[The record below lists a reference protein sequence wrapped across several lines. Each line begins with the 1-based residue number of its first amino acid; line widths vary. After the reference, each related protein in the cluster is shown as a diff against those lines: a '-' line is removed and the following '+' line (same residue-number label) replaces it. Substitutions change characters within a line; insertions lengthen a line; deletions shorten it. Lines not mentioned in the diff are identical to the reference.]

1 MRITEPTDVSASLSL
16 SASLAE
22 WSWLHGG
29 CCLSS
34 SGHKYRRPLRRWRWR
49 WGGGGGSPL
58 ILSLMVVGS
67 YPPWM
72 DGLACPLLP
81 EALGGLVQLVRVVG
95 ELFLKALAHMFL
107 FVGQSFLSCNNKK
120 MC

>member
-1 MRITEPTDVSASLSL
+1 MVMVTWRVLSIQFRAQVPTTSPAV
-16 SASLAE
+16 E
-22 WSWLHGG
+22 VEVG
-29 CCLSS
+29 
-34 SGHKYRRPLRRWRWR
+34 
-49 WGGGGGSPL
+49 WGGGSTL

>member
-49 WGGGGGSPL
+49 WGGGGGEHPDPVPEGGGV
-58 ILSLMVVGS
+58 LST
-67 YPPWM
+67 M
-72 DGLACPLLP
+72 DGW
-81 EALGGLVQLVRVVG
+81 LG
-95 ELFLKALAHMFL
+95 M
-107 FVGQSFLSCNNKK
+107 STTP
-120 MC
+120 